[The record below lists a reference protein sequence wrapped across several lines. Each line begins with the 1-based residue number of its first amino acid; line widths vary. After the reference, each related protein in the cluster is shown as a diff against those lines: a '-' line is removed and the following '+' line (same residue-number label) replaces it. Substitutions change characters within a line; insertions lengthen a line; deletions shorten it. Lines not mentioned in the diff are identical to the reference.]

1 MPAHRS
7 EELLRGP
14 LVQALIWLNTNGS
27 RPRPDW
33 ARTSGRQTAGFSMSP
48 NQTQR
53 VSALI
58 EHICTRFHEGHR
70 RALPPLLALAAR
82 VEAQGIAPGLTSE
95 LRAIGEALE
104 QHMFKEEMRLFP
116 MMEQGGN
123 TLIERLI
130 EDLHREHVAHEQG
143 MACFQSEV
151 RGLAQ
156 AHRAN
161 ATVQALAQA
170 VEVFADELIRHIH
183 AEDDELFP
191 LFCAPVPTAGTAP

>member
-1 MPAHRS
+1 MTRDP
-7 EELLRGP
+7 
-14 LVQALIWLNTNGS
+14 
-27 RPRPDW
+27 
-33 ARTSGRQTAGFSMSP
+33 
-48 NQTQR
+48 TQR
-53 VSALI
+53 ATALI
-58 EHICTRFHEGHR
+58 EHIQTRFHDGHR
-70 RALPPLLALAAR
+70 RALPELMTMATA
-82 VEAQGIAPGLTSE
+82 VEAQGIDKGLVDA
-95 LRAIGEALE
+95 LRAIGHELE

-143 MACFQSEV
+143 MDCFQARV
-151 RGLAQ
+151 LDLAQ

>member
-1 MPAHRS
+1 MTCD
-7 EELLRGP
+7 L
-14 LVQALIWLNTNGS
+14 
-27 RPRPDW
+27 
-33 ARTSGRQTAGFSMSP
+33 
-48 NQTQR
+48 TQR
-53 VSALI
+53 ATALI
-58 EHICTRFHEGHR
+58 EHIQTRYHDGHR
-70 RALPPLLALAAR
+70 RALPELMTMATA
-82 VEAQGIAPGLTSE
+82 VEAQGIDKGLVDA
-95 LRAIGEALE
+95 LRAIGHALE

-143 MACFQSEV
+143 IVCFQARV
-151 RGLAQ
+151 RESAQ

-161 ATVQALAQA
+161 ATLQALAQA

-191 LFCAPVPTAGTAP
+191 LFCAPVPTAGTVP

>member
-1 MPAHRS
+1 MTCD
-7 EELLRGP
+7 L
-14 LVQALIWLNTNGS
+14 
-27 RPRPDW
+27 
-33 ARTSGRQTAGFSMSP
+33 
-48 NQTQR
+48 TQR
-53 VSALI
+53 ATALI
-58 EHICTRFHEGHR
+58 EHIQTRFHEGHR
-70 RALPPLLALAAR
+70 RSLPELMTMAAA
-82 VEAQGIAPGLTSE
+82 VEAQGIDKGLVDA
-95 LRAIGEALE
+95 LRAIGHALE

-191 LFCAPVPTAGTAP
+191 LFCAPVPTAGTVP

>member
-1 MPAHRS
+1 MTCD
-7 EELLRGP
+7 L
-14 LVQALIWLNTNGS
+14 
-27 RPRPDW
+27 
-33 ARTSGRQTAGFSMSP
+33 
-48 NQTQR
+48 TQR
-53 VSALI
+53 ATALI
-58 EHICTRFHEGHR
+58 EHIQTRFHDGHR
-70 RALPPLLALAAR
+70 RALPELMTMATA
-82 VEAQGIAPGLTSE
+82 VEAQGIDKGLVDA
-95 LRAIGEALE
+95 LRAIGHELE

-143 MACFQSEV
+143 MDCLQARV
-151 RGLAQ
+151 RESAQ
-156 AHRAN
+156 VHRAN

-191 LFCAPVPTAGTAP
+191 LFCAPVPTAGTVP

>member
-1 MPAHRS
+1 MTRD
-7 EELLRGP
+7 L
-14 LVQALIWLNTNGS
+14 
-27 RPRPDW
+27 
-33 ARTSGRQTAGFSMSP
+33 
-48 NQTQR
+48 TQR
-53 VSALI
+53 ATALI
-58 EHICTRFHEGHR
+58 EHIQTRFHGGHR
-70 RALPPLLALAAR
+70 RALPELMTMAAA
-82 VEAQGIAPGLTSE
+82 VEAQGIDKGLVDA
-95 LRAIGEALE
+95 LRAIGHALE

-143 MACFQSEV
+143 IVCFQARV
-151 RGLAQ
+151 RESAQ

-161 ATVQALAQA
+161 ATLQALAQA

-191 LFCAPVPTAGTAP
+191 LFCAPVPTAGTVP

>member
-1 MPAHRS
+1 MTRD
-7 EELLRGP
+7 L
-14 LVQALIWLNTNGS
+14 
-27 RPRPDW
+27 
-33 ARTSGRQTAGFSMSP
+33 
-48 NQTQR
+48 TQR
-53 VSALI
+53 ATELI
-58 EHICTRFHEGHR
+58 EHIQTRFHDGHR
-70 RALPPLLALAAR
+70 RALPELMTMATA
-82 VEAQGIAPGLTSE
+82 VEAQGIDKGLVDA
-95 LRAIGEALE
+95 LRAIGHELE

-143 MACFQSEV
+143 IVCFQARV
-151 RGLAQ
+151 RESAQ

-161 ATVQALAQA
+161 ATLQALAQA

-191 LFCAPVPTAGTAP
+191 LFCAPVPTAGTVP

>member
-1 MPAHRS
+1 MTRD
-7 EELLRGP
+7 L
-14 LVQALIWLNTNGS
+14 
-27 RPRPDW
+27 
-33 ARTSGRQTAGFSMSP
+33 
-48 NQTQR
+48 TQR
-53 VSALI
+53 ATALI
-58 EHICTRFHEGHR
+58 EHIQTRFHDGHR
-70 RALPPLLALAAR
+70 RTLPELMTLAAA
-82 VEAQGIAPGLTSE
+82 VEAQGIDKGLMDA
-95 LRAIGEALE
+95 LHAISHALE

-130 EDLHREHVAHEQG
+130 DDLHREHVAHEQG
-143 MACFQSEV
+143 MDCFQARV
-151 RGLAQ
+151 RELAQ

-183 AEDDELFP
+183 AEDDELVP